1 MNPFLRLLFALI
13 AAAGMCRAFPPA
25 PHHVI
30 YGTVRDEQG
39 HPLAAGS
46 AEVILETGSGVVL
59 RTPTV
64 VGAEPGV
71 NFAFVIPM
79 DAGIT
84 GDPYRPTALKPTVPF
99 KLKVRIGQGIYLP
112 MQMTGNFR
120 QLGKPGERS
129 RIDLTLGEDSDGD
142 GLPDAW
148 ERILASQIG
157 NGANLASIS
166 PDGDSDGDGLSN
178 LAEYL
183 AGTYAFDPED
193 GLALRLV
200 RVDDTAS
207 VAEFLAIS
215 GRTYEVQSSSDFST
229 WISTDFH
236 VGSAS
241 AARRFR
247 STDTRIERIR
257 VPAPADGSPPAAFFR
272 VIVR

>member
-1 MNPFLRLLFALI
+1 MNYILRTLLALV
-13 AAAGMCRAFPPA
+13 AVAGVCRAFPPA

-39 HPLAAGS
+39 HPISAGA

-59 RTPTV
+59 RAPTV

-71 NFAFVIPM
+71 NFAIVIPM

-84 GDPYRPTALKPTVPF
+84 GDPYRPTALKPMVPF
-99 KLKVRIGQGIYLP
+99 KLKVRIGQGVYLP
-112 MQMTGNFR
+112 IQMTGDFR

-148 ERILASQIG
+148 ERILASQMG

-166 PDGDSDGDGLSN
+166 PDGDADGDGLSN

-193 GLALRLV
+193 GLVLRLI
-200 RVDDTAS
+200 RVEDDAS
-207 VAEFLAIS
+207 TAEFLAIS
-215 GRTYEVQSSSDFST
+215 GRTYEVQSSADFIT
-229 WISTDFH
+229 WTSTDFR
-236 VGSAS
+236 VGSAT
-241 AARRFR
+241 AGRRFR
-247 STDTRIERIR
+247 AADTRIERIR
-257 VPAPADGSPPAAFFR
+257 VPAPADGAPPAAFFR
-272 VIVR
+272 VVVR